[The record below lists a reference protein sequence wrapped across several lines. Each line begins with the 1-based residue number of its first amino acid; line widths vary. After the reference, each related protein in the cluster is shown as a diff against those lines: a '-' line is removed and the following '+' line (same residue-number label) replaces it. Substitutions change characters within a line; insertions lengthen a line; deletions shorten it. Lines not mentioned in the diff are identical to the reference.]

1 MARARLIY
9 GGPIYTM
16 AGSPQARAEAMLIC
30 DGKVAATGSR
40 RDVEAAAPCLCDRI
54 DLEGRAV
61 FPGMHDSHIHL
72 VGWSLARQQV
82 DLLKTTTIDQALAIL
97 AKAASQTPPGQ
108 WITGGRWDMS
118 LWNVFP
124 DSKQLDP
131 VCPANPVFLS
141 SKDGHSA
148 WANSLAMAA
157 AGITQDTEAPPGG
170 SIMRDA
176 EGQITGV
183 FQDRAQALVRRHI
196 PAPSDEAVADA
207 VKAGMAHLQSLGLT
221 TVHSVDGARAL
232 RAAEDLQQQGVLGIR
247 IAACPSVEV
256 LPQVSDVG
264 IKQGFGN
271 DLVFLGPVKMFKD
284 GALGSRTAHMLEPY
298 ENPPMTFGLEVMTN
312 EQLAES
318 VALAIKSGFAA
329 AVHAIGDRAC
339 RDVLDVLERF
349 ASESRRLNL
358 RHRMEHAQVLTEA
371 DVPRFARLGVIASVQ
386 PSHAVA
392 DRYMADRDWGTRA
405 RWAYPFESLRRS
417 GAALAF
423 GSDGPVDNP
432 DPIYGI
438 HCAVN
443 RNAPGE
449 PADLSWYP
457 QERMEVL
464 DAVWAYT
471 TGASYSLGKEAALGD
486 LSPGK
491 LADFIVLSRDIARI
505 PKQEITSAKVLAAAL
520 GGEFVFGPLW

>member
-1 MARARLIY
+1 MAAATLIY
-9 GGPIYTM
+9 GGPIHTM
-16 AGSPQARAEAMLIC
+16 AGSPRACAEAMLVC
-30 DGKVAATGSR
+30 NGKVAATGSR
-40 RDVEAAAPCLCDRI
+40 SDLEAAAPRCCEKI
-54 DLEGRAV
+54 DLAGRAV

-72 VGWSLARQQV
+72 VGWSLARRQV
-82 DLLKTTTIDQALAIL
+82 DLLRTRTVDEALTIL
-97 AKAASQTPPGQ
+97 AKDAAATPPGQ

-124 DSKQLDP
+124 NCRQLDS

-141 SKDGHSA
+141 SKDGHSG
-148 WANSLAMAA
+148 WANSLAMDA
-157 AGITQDTEAPPGG
+157 AGVTRETEAPPGG
-170 SIMRDA
+170 SIMRDE
-176 EGQITGV
+176 EGNITGV
-183 FQDRAQALVRRHI
+183 FQDRAQSLIRRHI
-196 PAPSDEAVADA
+196 PSPSSEAVADA
-207 VKAGMAHLQSLGLT
+207 VKAGMGHLQSLGLT

-232 RAAEDLQQQGVLGIR
+232 RAAQDLQQQGDLGMR
-247 IAACPSVEV
+247 IAACPSVEA

-264 IKQGFGN
+264 LKQGFGN
-271 DLVFLGPVKMFKD
+271 DHVFLGPVKMFKD
-284 GALGSRTAHMLEPY
+284 GALGSRTAHMLDPY
-298 ENPPMTFGLEVMTN
+298 ENPPVTLGLEVMTN
-312 EQLAES
+312 EQLAEAVS
-318 VALAIKSGFAA
+318 LAIATGFGV

-339 RDVLDVLERF
+339 RDVLDVLESF
-349 ASESRRLNL
+349 TAESRRLGL

-371 DVPRFARLGVIASVQ
+371 DVPRFARLGVVASVQ

-392 DRYMADRDWGTRA
+392 DRHMADKDWGRRA

-417 GAALAF
+417 GAVLAF

-432 DPIYGI
+432 DPVYGI

-449 PADLSWYP
+449 SDALSWYP

-471 TGASYSLGKEAALGD
+471 TGASYSIGKEAILGD

-491 LADFIVLSRDIARI
+491 LADFVVLSRDIARI
-505 PKQEITSAKVLAAAL
+505 PKPEITSAKVLATAV
-520 GGEFVFGPLW
+520 GGEFVYGPGW